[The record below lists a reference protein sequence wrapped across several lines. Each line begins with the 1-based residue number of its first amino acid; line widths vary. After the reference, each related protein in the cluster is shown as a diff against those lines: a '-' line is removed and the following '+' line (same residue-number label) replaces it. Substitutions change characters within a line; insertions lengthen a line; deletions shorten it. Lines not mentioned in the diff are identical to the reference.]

1 MSDTSDITDL
11 LIIGAG
17 PAGLYAA
24 FYAGLRGVSVT
35 LIDSLSLPG
44 GQLATLY
51 PEKPI
56 YDAPGHPEILAKDLV
71 DQLLRQAMHY
81 RPALCLAEQV
91 QTLNFDPQSQIYTV
105 TTSKTTRRARAI
117 LIVGGIGA
125 MQPRRLSIPGAA
137 EFDDRGVY
145 YNVTD
150 PQQFHDQR
158 VLIVGGGD
166 SAIDWANHLASV
178 TAHQTLIHRRDR
190 FRAHQ
195 AGVEQMYAGP
205 TRLLT
210 YHEIKS
216 LHGDKKLTQATI
228 YDNRTKNEQIL
239 DVDAVIV
246 NVGYINSL
254 GPLEQW
260 NLEIQRGS
268 IVVDAQMRTN
278 RPRIFAAGDITTHP
292 GKLKLIATGFGEA
305 AIAVNFACHDLDP
318 DAPVFPGHSTNL
330 KR

>member
-1 MSDTSDITDL
+1 MSDTTDITDL

-17 PAGLYAA
+17 PTGLYAA
-24 FYAGLRGVSVT
+24 FYAGLRGMSVT
-35 LIDSLSLPG
+35 LLDSLPIPG

-71 DQLLRQAMHY
+71 DHLLRQAMHY

-91 QTLNFDPQSQIYTV
+91 QRLDFDPQTEICSV
-105 TTSKTTRRARAI
+105 TTSRTTHRARAI
-117 LIVGGIGA
+117 LIAGGIGA
-125 MQPRRLSIPGAA
+125 MQPQRLAIPGA
-137 EFDDRGVY
+137 DRFEGRGLHYSVA
-145 YNVTD
+145 D
-150 PQQFHDQR
+150 PEQFRDQR

-166 SAIDWANHLASV
+166 SAIDWANHLADV
-178 TAHQTLIHRRDR
+178 TARQTLIHRRDR

-195 AGVEQMYAGP
+195 AAVEQMHAGP

-210 YHEIKS
+210 FHELKS
-216 LHGDKKLTQATI
+216 LHGDERITQATL
-228 YDNRTKNEQIL
+228 YDNRSNAEQTI

-254 GPLEQW
+254 GPLAEW
-260 NLEIQRGS
+260 DLEIQRGS

-278 RPRIFAAGDITTHP
+278 RPRVFAAGDITTHP

-305 AIAVNFACHDLDP
+305 AIAVNFACHDLNP